1 MPLTLDDFNNLDV
14 NNIGN
19 WPITVKAVAILLI
32 CALALGAG
40 YWFVTKAQLE
50 QFDSLQR
57 EELGLRDE
65 FRKKQLQANSLEELK
80 EQLKKIEESF
90 KELLKRLP
98 SKTEVPDLLV
108 DISQTGLANGLT
120 FELFQ
125 PQGEREGEGGFYKEL
140 PIKLRMRGDFHS
152 FGKFVS
158 DISSLQRIVTQH
170 DITITASPSTEGGL
184 VMDATAKTYRYKE
197 DEAE

>member
-32 CALALGAG
+32 CVLALGAG

-50 QFDSLQR
+50 QLDILQR
-57 EELGLRDE
+57 EEMSFREE
-65 FRKKQLQANSLEELK
+65 FHKKQLQANSLEELK

-108 DISQTGLANGLT
+108 DISQTGLANGLN

-125 PQGEREGEGGFYKEL
+125 PQGEREGEGGFYQEL

-170 DITITASPSTEGGL
+170 DITITASPDAEGGL

-197 DEAE
+197 DEAP